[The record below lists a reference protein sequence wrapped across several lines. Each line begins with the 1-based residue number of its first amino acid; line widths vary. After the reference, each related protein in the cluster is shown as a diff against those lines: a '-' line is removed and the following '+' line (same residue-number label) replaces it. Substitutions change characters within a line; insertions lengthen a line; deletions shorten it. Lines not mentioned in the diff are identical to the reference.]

1 MRCFAEL
8 AYNGAP
14 FCGWQ
19 RQPSS
24 PSVQQRFEEALA
36 TVVREPVPVVGAGRT
51 DTGVHARRIWAHFDL
66 PDPAIDLSRLTLSL
80 DRLCGPDIA
89 VRQVRRMVPEA
100 HARFDAVSRTYR
112 YYVAHRKSPFTRG
125 LAWQLPRP
133 LDYEAMNEAGAL
145 LLATS
150 DFTSFAKL
158 HSDAKTNICTVT
170 EARWTR
176 TDEGAYFQISANRFL
191 RNMVRAVVGTLVE
204 VGRGRLDLDGFRKVV
219 EARDRCAAGESVPAH
234 GLYLWD
240 VEYPPEIFLPDDK

>member
-1 MRCFAEL
+1 MRCFAEI

-19 RQPSS
+19 RQPNQ
-24 PSVQQRFEEALA
+24 PSVQQRVEEALA
-36 TVVREPVPVVGAGRT
+36 TVVRAPVPIVGAGRT

-66 PDPAIDLSRLTLSL
+66 PDSLTDLNRLAISL

-89 VRQVRRMVPEA
+89 VRQIRKVTPDA

-112 YYVAHRKSPFTRG
+112 YYVIHRKSPFSRG

-133 LDYEAMNEAGAL
+133 LDYEAMNEAAAIL
-145 LLATS
+145 PETS

-158 HSDAKTNICTVT
+158 HSDAKTNICKVT
-170 EARWTR
+170 EAKWFR
-176 TDEGAYFQISANRFL
+176 TEEGAFFQIRANRFL

-204 VGRGRLDLDGFRKVV
+204 VGRGRLDLNGFRGVV
-219 EARDRCAAGESVPAH
+219 EARNRCAAGESVPAH

-240 VEYPPEIFLPDDK
+240 VEYPPEIFLPE

>member
-24 PSVQQRFEEALA
+24 PSVQQRFEDALA
-36 TVVREPVPVVGAGRT
+36 TVVRAPVPVVGAGRT
-51 DTGVHARRIWAHFDL
+51 DSGVHARRMWAHFDL
-66 PDPAIDLSRLTLSL
+66 PDSICDLRRLALSL

-89 VRQVRRMVPEA
+89 VRQVRQVRPDA

-112 YYVAHRKSPFTRG
+112 YYVSHRKSPFTRG
-125 LAWQLPRP
+125 LSWQIPHP
-133 LDYEAMNEAGAL
+133 LNYGAMNEAASIL
-145 LLATS
+145 LETS

-158 HSDAKTNICTVT
+158 HSDARTNICRLT
-170 EARWTR
+170 EARWTL
-176 TDEGAYFQISANRFL
+176 TEEGAVFQISADRFL

-204 VGRGRLDLDGFRKVV
+204 VGRGRLNIDGFRDVV
-219 EARDRCAAGESVPAH
+219 IARDRCAAGESVPAH

-240 VEYPPEIFLPDDK
+240 VVYPPEIFLP